1 MIRLIALAI
10 KALFRFKVYT
20 VFNVMGLAVSLAC
33 VLTIARYIHQENT
46 VDHCF
51 TDFDRICLVKAI
63 VSNGETFLGGYQS
76 GLEKDPAVESYT
88 AYTVISNMP
97 LVFGKQQ
104 VTAHAFSVDST
115 FFRMFP
121 YKVVMGTNR
130 IRRPKDVVITRS
142 FWERVLQGKPVIGG
156 SFTSGKGRK
165 FTIIGIVDDPPTKTT
180 WMPDLFMSED
190 VSEFLLYQPVYAMKM
205 TPGYDLNQLN
215 AKHRKEVPRS
225 KWDVYQTMHY
235 EYLPLSDLY
244 YTNDLQQKDSAYRF
258 GNAAYLRVL
267 MAVAFLVG
275 IVGLLNFIN
284 IYTIIMSRRSREFGI
299 KKTFG
304 AGRVAIFAQIYI
316 ENMVLVGL
324 ALLVCWTLIELTSH
338 FFFNELY
345 IPIASDGRFDREVS
359 LLSLFGLPLLTT
371 VYPYAKYTVRNP
383 LASMREVASS
393 RFSVRSRMAFLCF
406 QYVLT
411 IFMTTVALFFVR
423 QLHYMMDADLGFRTH
438 DIITCRMYHFPFSG
452 NFKESKENL
461 QDEGKRQR
469 ANKALVNK
477 RMAESP
483 LLEQWCRMP
492 SIVENYEV
500 KDYALDRAE
509 NGFHH
514 ALCFMM
520 SRREMEMYGLQLVEG
535 RLWNDSVDESF
546 TKNSF
551 KAIINESAKKQFGI
565 TDITRQ
571 KLQAT
576 EPHFASS
583 SLPDFYN
590 PPYEIVGVIKDF
602 NVCHLAK
609 SAMPVVIHFIDEQEH
624 GLEYVTVS
632 YRHKDRAQVTDY
644 LRQVYEEAT
653 GRTDFEYMLIED
665 QLAQMYEE
673 DRRVVNIYSLFAM
686 VAILV
691 SSLGLFALSLFDLRQ
706 RYREI
711 GLRKVNGAQ
720 SRDIYPLLLRKYLWI
735 LCLAALISVPLSWW
749 TITLYLQ
756 DFAHKAP
763 ITPDLY
769 LVAIAITVFISL
781 ATIVWQVRKA
791 ARVNPA
797 EVVKSE

>member
-1 MIRLIALAI
+1 MIRLITLAI
-10 KALFRFKVYT
+10 KALFRFKAYT
-20 VFNVMGLAVSLAC
+20 VLNVLGLAVSLAC

-46 VDHCF
+46 VDYCF
-51 TDFDRICLVKAI
+51 PGYENICLVKTT

-76 GLEKDPAVESYT
+76 GLEKDPAVERYT

-97 LVFGKQQ
+97 LVFGRQQ
-104 VTAHAFSVDST
+104 VTAHSFSIDST

-121 YKVVMGTNR
+121 YRVVMGTNR

-190 VSEFLLYQPVYAMKM
+190 VSEFLIYEPVYAMQM
-205 TPGYDLNQLN
+205 VPGYDLDQLN

-225 KWDVYQTMHY
+225 KWTIYQTKHH
-235 EYLPLSDLY
+235 EYLPLRDLY

-267 MAVAFLVG
+267 MAVAFLVWL
-275 IVGLLNFIN
+275 VGLLNFIN

-299 KKTFG
+299 KKAFG
-304 AGRVAIFAQIYI
+304 AGKVDVFVQIYV
-316 ENMVLVGL
+316 ENVVLVGM
-324 ALLVCWTLIELTSH
+324 ALLVCWTLIELTRH

-345 IPIASDGRFDREVS
+345 IPVASDVWFDWEVS
-359 LLSLFGLPLLTT
+359 MLSLFGLPLLTT
-371 VYPYAKYTVRNP
+371 VYPYLKYTLHNP
-383 LASMREVASS
+383 LTSMREVSSS
-393 RFSVRSRMAFLCF
+393 RFSVRSRIAFLCF

-411 IFMTTVALFFVR
+411 IFMVTVALFFVR
-423 QLHYMMDADLGFRTH
+423 QLNYMLDADLGFRTH
-438 DIITCRMYHFPFSG
+438 DIISCRMYHFSSSG
-452 NFKESKENL
+452 IYKGSTEDWRDL
-461 QDEGKRQR
+461 GKKQH

-477 RMAESP
+477 RMVESP
-483 LLEQWCRMP
+483 LFEQWGRQA
-492 SIVENYEV
+492 SIVGNYQV
-500 KDYALDRAE
+500 GNYALDRVE
-509 NGFHH
+509 NGFHQ
-514 ALCFMM
+514 ALYFLM

-535 RLWNDSVDESF
+535 RLWNDSVDEDF

-565 TDITRQ
+565 TDIVRQ
-571 KLQAT
+571 KLQGEEA
-576 EPHFASS
+576 HFASS
-583 SLPDFYN
+583 NLPDFYN
-590 PPYEIVGVIKDF
+590 PPCEIVGVIKDF

-609 SAMPVVIHFIDEQEH
+609 SAMPVVIHYIDDRKR
-624 GLEYVTVS
+624 GLEYVTAS
-632 YRHKDRAQVTDY
+632 YRHEDRAQVIDY
-644 LRQVYEEAT
+644 LRQVYEEVT
-653 GRTDFEYMLIED
+653 GRTDFEYTLIED
-665 QLAQMYEE
+665 QLAQLYEE
-673 DRRVVNIYSLFAM
+673 DRRVVNIYTLFAL

-691 SSLGLFALSLFDLRQ
+691 SSLGLFALSLFDIRQ

-720 SRDIYPLLLRKYLWI
+720 GWDIYPLLLKKYLWV
-735 LCLAALISVPLSWW
+735 LCLAALISVPLSWLA
-749 TITLYLQ
+749 ITLYLQ

-769 LVAIAITVFISL
+769 LVAIVLTVFISL
-781 ATIVWQVRKA
+781 FTVVWQIRKA